1 MPMEKKQYRQ
11 IMTWEQKG
19 LIFLLYDYNYT
30 WEEIEDV
37 TGYRKGRLRNMG
49 EAFGSERARNESIR
63 DAKEK
68 LHGIDRYSKG
78 RWTTRIKKYFS
89 ELAPP
94 GECSV
99 QNTVRR
105 TSNKN
110 TNKKSFS
117 KERSYYSLARSTSA
131 QGQSN
136 RRNSSNSVNSNGR
149 SASSGRIERTL
160 KEHIDA
166 V

>member
-1 MPMEKKQYRQ
+1 
-11 IMTWEQKG
+11 MTWEQKG

-37 TGYRKGRLRNMG
+37 TGYKMDRLRNMG
-49 EAFGSERARNESIR
+49 DAFGIERARKESIR
-63 DAKEK
+63 DAKEL
-68 LHGIDRYSKG
+68 LHGIDRYSTG

-94 GECSV
+94 GEC
-99 QNTVRR
+99 QLHNTVRR
-105 TSNKN
+105 TRSKS
-110 TNKKSFS
+110 TNQKSFTNEWS
-117 KERSYYSLARSTSA
+117 SYSFARHTNTK
-131 QGQSN
+131 GLYN
-136 RRNSSNSVNSNGR
+136 RRNSSNSVDSNR
-149 SASSGRIERTL
+149 QSASSGRIERTL